1 MQRNPSFS
9 TEEEVEIQ
17 VILEEMLREQI
28 IRETTH
34 ESTEFVSEIFI
45 VKKSDG
51 GVRLILNLKELN
63 EFVVYE
69 HFKMDGIKTII
80 NMVTR
85 NCFMVTTDLKDAYYS
100 VAIRAI
106 SRLFPKFLNLNGK
119 INCTALNVFQMVL
132 GLVQENSLN
141 QIKYQL
147 QLYILK
153 IYP

>member
-85 NCFMVTTDLKDAYYS
+85 NCFMVTTEFERCL
-100 VAIRAI
+100 
-106 SRLFPKFLNLNGK
+106 L
-119 INCTALNVFQMVL
+119 
-132 GLVQENSLN
+132 
-141 QIKYQL
+141 
-147 QLYILK
+147 
-153 IYP
+153 